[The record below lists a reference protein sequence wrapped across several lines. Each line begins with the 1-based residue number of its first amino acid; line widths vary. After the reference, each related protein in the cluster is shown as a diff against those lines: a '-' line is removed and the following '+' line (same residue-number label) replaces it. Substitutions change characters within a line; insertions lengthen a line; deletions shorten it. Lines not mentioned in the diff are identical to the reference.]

1 MLRAAARFLEGQRDG
16 ARRRFAGEQ
25 PDGAARR
32 DLDEPAAQLGD
43 EPWHDA
49 EPAAGQDERKRVAPH
64 FQPRRDRSSRQ
75 RQLLGGAFEDLRRD
89 AVALLVR
96 LLHDW
101 PERRHI
107 GARHVPVV
115 HDAHEAGGIGH
126 AKVREHIGGEACLGA
141 ASIHLA
147 HDGCQRAAA
156 DPVAASLVADQMT
169 PAAGA
174 RGRARRVAA
183 VRDRSGA
190 RDDDDARPH
199 ARAGHQ
205 RDQRVVDDEHAPTR
219 TDPAHDRT
227 NNPRVVLTVDAGDP
241 DADCRRLD
249 GAIAE
254 RAPR

>member
-1 MLRAAARFLEGQRDG
+1 M
-16 ARRRFAGEQ
+16 
-25 PDGAARR
+25 
-32 DLDEPAAQLGD
+32 
-43 EPWHDA
+43 
-49 EPAAGQDERKRVAPH
+49 
-64 FQPRRDRSSRQ
+64 RQ
-75 RQLLGGAFEDLRRD
+75 
-89 AVALLVR
+89 
-96 LLHDW
+96 
-101 PERRHI
+101 
-107 GARHVPVV
+107 
-115 HDAHEAGGIGH
+115 
-126 AKVREHIGGEACLGA
+126 HIGGEACLGA

-147 HDGCQRAAA
+147 HDGCQRAAP

-183 VRDRSGA
+183 VRDRSGS

-205 RDQRVVDDEHAPTR
+205 RDQRVVDDEQAPTR

-227 NNPRVVLTVDAGDP
+227 NNPRVVLTVNAGDP

-254 RAPR
+254 RGLDDAVEHLLDFELPRRLDVRARSPTFRDDRSFPVGEKTYRLRAAGIDAEDMHASQILCYPAIFHAGSDAPAELSCLEFMPRSAHPIGLRRLVVAVVALLTTLAPLHRCGVRAAGEVKGRIFSTQ